1 MSRRLDNMSMTAYN
15 PHVLVVDDAPITVD
29 GVRLILEA
37 DGYRVSIAGDG
48 TTALDIMRSDEPDA
62 VLLGIVMPGM
72 SGREVC
78 RRMREMSN
86 TVRII
91 YWSGSVDRADSK
103 TLAQLGR
110 EADEVIGKLASI
122 EEILAKVA
130 RVLNLA
136 E

>member
-1 MSRRLDNMSMTAYN
+1 MSMTVYN
-15 PHVLVVDDAPITVD
+15 PHVLVVDDAPIKVD

-37 DGYRVSIAGDG
+37 DGYRVSIARDG
-48 TTALDIMRSDEPDA
+48 TTALDIMRKDEPDA
-62 VLLGIVMPGM
+62 VILGIVMPGM

-91 YWSGSVDRADSK
+91 YWSGSVDKADSK

-110 EADEVIGKLASI
+110 EADDIMGKLASI

-130 RVLNLA
+130 YVLNLT
-136 E
+136 EQTLP

>member
-1 MSRRLDNMSMTAYN
+1 MSMTVYN
-15 PHVLVVDDAPITVD
+15 PHVLVVDDAPIKVD

-37 DGYRVSIAGDG
+37 DGYRVSIARDG
-48 TTALDIMRSDEPDA
+48 TTALDIMRRDEPDA
-62 VLLGIVMPGM
+62 VILGIVMPGM

-110 EADEVIGKLASI
+110 EADDIIGKLASI

-130 RVLNLA
+130 YVLNLT
-136 E
+136 EQTLP

>member
-1 MSRRLDNMSMTAYN
+1 MSMTVYN
-15 PHVLVVDDAPITVD
+15 PHVLVVDDAPIKVD
-29 GVRLILEA
+29 GVRLILED
-37 DGYRVSIAGDG
+37 DGYRVSIARDG
-48 TTALDIMRSDEPDA
+48 TTALDIMRRDEPDA
-62 VLLGIVMPGM
+62 VILGIVMPGM

-91 YWSGSVDRADSK
+91 YWSGSVDKADSK

-110 EADEVIGKLASI
+110 EADDIMGKLASI

-130 RVLNLA
+130 YVLNLT
-136 E
+136 EQTLP

>member
-1 MSRRLDNMSMTAYN
+1 MSMTVYN
-15 PHVLVVDDAPITVD
+15 PHVLVVDDAPIKVD

-37 DGYRVSIAGDG
+37 DGYRVSIARDG
-48 TTALDIMRSDEPDA
+48 TTALDIMRRDEPDA
-62 VLLGIVMPGM
+62 VILGIVMPGM

-91 YWSGSVDRADSK
+91 YWSGSVDKADSK

-110 EADEVIGKLASI
+110 EADDIMGKLASI

-130 RVLNLA
+130 YVLNLT
-136 E
+136 EQTLP

>member
-1 MSRRLDNMSMTAYN
+1 MSMTVYS
-15 PHVLVVDDAPITVD
+15 PHVLVVDDAPIKVD

-37 DGYRVSIAGDG
+37 DGYRVSIARDG
-48 TTALDIMRSDEPDA
+48 TTALDIMRRDEPDA
-62 VLLGIVMPGM
+62 VILGIVLPGM

-91 YWSGSVDRADSK
+91 YWSGSVDKADSK

-110 EADEVIGKLASI
+110 EADDIMGKLASI

-130 RVLNLA
+130 CVLNLT
-136 E
+136 EQTLP

>member
-1 MSRRLDNMSMTAYN
+1 MTVYN
-15 PHVLVVDDAPITVD
+15 PHVLVVDDAPIKVD

-37 DGYRVSIAGDG
+37 DGYRVSIARDG
-48 TTALDIMRSDEPDA
+48 TTALDIMRRDEPDA
-62 VLLGIVMPGM
+62 VILGIVMPGM

-91 YWSGSVDRADSK
+91 YWSGSVDKADSK

-110 EADEVIGKLASI
+110 EADDIMGKLASI

-130 RVLNLA
+130 YVLNLT
-136 E
+136 EQTLP

>member
-1 MSRRLDNMSMTAYN
+1 MSMTAYN
-15 PHVLVVDDAPITVD
+15 PHVLVVDDAPIKVD

-37 DGYRVSIAGDG
+37 DGYRVSIARDG
-48 TTALDIMRSDEPDA
+48 TTALDIMRRDEPDA

-86 TVRII
+86 TVRIV

-110 EADEVIGKLASI
+110 EADDVMGKLASI

-130 RVLNLA
+130 RVLNLT
-136 E
+136 EQTLP